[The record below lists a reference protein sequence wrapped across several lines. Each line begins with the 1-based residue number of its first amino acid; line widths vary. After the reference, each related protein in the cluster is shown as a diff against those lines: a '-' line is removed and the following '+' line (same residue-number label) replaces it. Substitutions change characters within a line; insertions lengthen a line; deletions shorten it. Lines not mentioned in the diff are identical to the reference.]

1 MQPVDTHLPHRILIV
16 DDEVIITAQLKE
28 FLNAMGYQVVDV
40 ANNGEEAV
48 KKARE
53 YQPDIILM
61 DVVMPGSE
69 LDGITAAGLIRE
81 ELDIPVIF
89 LTAYGGEKILER
101 AKSVEPYGFVIK
113 PFQGDELKAAIEVAL
128 YRKHA
133 ESELKASEE
142 QYRSVVDSAT
152 EAIITIDIHMKV
164 IFWNRAA
171 ELMFG
176 YSQIEASNQPFTF
189 LIPERLQKNIVTQM
203 DRMVLTEES
212 DFIGKTNE
220 TIAIRKDGT
229 EFPMEYSLASWII
242 RDEIF
247 FTIIARNITER
258 KKIEAMKSDF
268 VSLVSHQL
276 KTPVAG
282 ILGCIDNMLKG
293 LTGELTPQQVEYM
306 RVMQDISKR
315 NYRIISDLLN
325 ISRIERGVISVNLK
339 AANLNEIV
347 ELGVREHKDY
357 IENKGLA
364 LNIMKPDTNITVMAD
379 QDKMV
384 EALNNVVHNAYKFTD
399 KGSITVLVKKTRE
412 YGTIEVIDTGRGMSG
427 NDLNDLFQRTQIL
440 KGAASVDGGC
450 GLGLYIAQEFM
461 QLQKGKI
468 LVKSKLGE
476 GSRFTFEIP
485 LYKEN

>member
-1 MQPVDTHLPHRILIV
+1 LEKIEKNRPRILLV
-16 DDEVIITAQLKE
+16 DDEVIITTQLQEYLKS
-28 FLNAMGYQVVDV
+28 MGYQVVGI
-40 ANNGEEAV
+40 ANNGDDAVEA
-48 KKARE
+48 ARE
-53 YQPDIILM
+53 HNPDIILM
-61 DVVMPGSE
+61 DVVMPGSK
-69 LDGITAAGLIRE
+69 LDGISAAGIIRK

-133 ESELKASEE
+133 EQELKESEE
-142 QYRSVVDSAT
+142 QYRSVVNSAT

-171 ELMFG
+171 EVMFG
-176 YSQIEASNQPFTF
+176 YSQLEAAGQHFIF
-189 LIPERLQKNIVTQM
+189 LIPERFRRNIINQM
-203 DRMVLTEES
+203 DRMVLTEET
-212 DFIGKTNE
+212 DFIGKTTE
-220 TIAIRKDGT
+220 TIAVCKDGT
-229 EFPMEYSLASWII
+229 EFPMEFSLASWII

-258 KKIEAMKSDF
+258 KKVEAMKSDF

-293 LTGELTPQQVEYM
+293 LTGELSESQVEYLK
-306 RVMQDISKR
+306 VMEDISKR

-325 ISRIERGVISVNLK
+325 ISRIERGVISVNIK
-339 AANLNEIV
+339 PSNLNEIV
-347 ELGVREHKDY
+347 ELAVREHTDN
-357 IENKGLA
+357 IQAKGLR
-364 LNIMKPDTNITVMAD
+364 LNIMKPDRHISVMAD

-384 EALNNVVHNAYKFTD
+384 EALNNVIHNASKFTD
-399 KGSITVLVKKTRE
+399 KGSITVTVKKTRD
-412 YGTIEVIDTGRGMSG
+412 YGTVEVIDTGRGIPGKLMH
-427 NDLNDLFQRTQIL
+427 DLFQKAQIF
-440 KGAASVDGGC
+440 KGKASVDGGC
-450 GLGLYIAQEFM
+450 GLGLYIANQFM
-461 QLQKGKI
+461 KLQKGNI
-468 LVKSKLGE
+468 LVKSNLGE

-485 LYKEN
+485 LCK